1 MGAALKLK
9 SNFMQAIISA
19 YSKFGF
25 NQSVSARKIACI
37 KQISKIVFTV
47 FTVFTSVIIYRK
59 IKCLD
64 LRRVPFSCNANHCSP
79 VHITNCP
86 SKGRAE

>member
-25 NQSVSARKIACI
+25 NHLFQPGKLHASNKLAR
-37 KQISKIVFTV
+37 
-47 FTVFTSVIIYRK
+47 
-59 IKCLD
+59 
-64 LRRVPFSCNANHCSP
+64 
-79 VHITNCP
+79 
-86 SKGRAE
+86 